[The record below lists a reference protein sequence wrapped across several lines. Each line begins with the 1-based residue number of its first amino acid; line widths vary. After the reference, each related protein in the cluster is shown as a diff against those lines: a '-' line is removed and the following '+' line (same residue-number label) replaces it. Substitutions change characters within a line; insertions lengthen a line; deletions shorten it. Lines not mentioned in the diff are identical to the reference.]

1 MGKPLRELNRRGV
14 KKVQLFITDDLPGI
28 ENAIKMVYPASEWQL
43 CVLHTVRNSSNK
55 VRAKDRGLFAEDLK
69 RIYRAETEEKA
80 KEGILKL
87 KERWGKIY
95 PKVVKKWEDKAYALL
110 TFLRYPK
117 EIRQFIYTTNQ
128 LERLAKE
135 IKRRIK
141 VIEVFLDEGSVER
154 LLYLLL
160 KELNERLNSR
170 KLRGFKE
177 IESGNYHALPGEFFT
192 Q

>member
-1 MGKPLRELNRRGV
+1 LFFDFVKGLPVHFLNLLHILVWLRHN
-14 KKVQLFITDDLPGI
+14 F
-28 ENAIKMVYPASEWQL
+28 N
-43 CVLHTVRNSSNK
+43 
-55 VRAKDRGLFAEDLK
+55 
-69 RIYRAETEEKA
+69 
-80 KEGILKL
+80 
-87 KERWGKIY
+87 
-95 PKVVKKWEDKAYALL
+95 L
-110 TFLRYPK
+110 TP
-117 EIRQFIYTTNQ
+117 YTTNQ

-141 VIEVFLDEGSVER
+141 VIEVFPDEGSVER

>member
-1 MGKPLRELNRRGV
+1 M
-14 KKVQLFITDDLPGI
+14 
-28 ENAIKMVYPASEWQL
+28 S
-43 CVLHTVRNSSNK
+43 
-55 VRAKDRGLFAEDLK
+55 
-69 RIYRAETEEKA
+69 RI
-80 KEGILKL
+80 

-95 PKVVKKWEDKAYALL
+95 PKVVKKWEDKAYVLL
-110 TFLRYPK
+110 TFLRYSK

-141 VIEVFLDEGSVER
+141 VIEVFPDEGSVER

-160 KELNERLNSR
+160 KEMNERLNSS

-177 IESGNYHALPGEFFT
+177 IESGNYHALPKEFFT

>member
-1 MGKPLRELNRRGV
+1 MSGNVSL
-14 KKVQLFITDDLPGI
+14 
-28 ENAIKMVYPASEWQL
+28 
-43 CVLHTVRNSSNK
+43 
-55 VRAKDRGLFAEDLK
+55 
-69 RIYRAETEEKA
+69 
-80 KEGILKL
+80 
-87 KERWGKIY
+87 
-95 PKVVKKWEDKAYALL
+95 KAYALL

-141 VIEVFLDEGSVER
+141 VIEVFPDEGSVER
-154 LLYLLL
+154 LLYLIL

-170 KLRGFKE
+170 RLRGFKE
-177 IESGNYHALPGEFFT
+177 IESGNYHALPGEIFT